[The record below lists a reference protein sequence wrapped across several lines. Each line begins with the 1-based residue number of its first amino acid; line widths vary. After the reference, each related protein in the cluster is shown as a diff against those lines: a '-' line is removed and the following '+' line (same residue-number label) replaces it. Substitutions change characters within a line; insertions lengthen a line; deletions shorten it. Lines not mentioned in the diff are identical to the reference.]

1 MIPIGKR
8 VSAVVAER
16 PTRKTYFSH
25 SVRSISEE
33 ACASI
38 PVDAKLS
45 TRVFTRSE
53 LDPSYSPRMILC
65 NEPVWPITPGRT
77 IAVAPYPTPPST
89 ALSPNRAFRIKRSDE
104 RRVGKACV
112 SKCRSRGSPYH
123 QKKKNQNE

>member
-65 NEPVWPITPGRT
+65 KETVWQITPGRT
-77 IAVAPYPTPPST
+77 IAVATYHTPHSN
-89 ALSPNRAFRIKRSDE
+89 ALSPKRAFRTKSTIGRAACRE
-104 RRVGKACV
+104 RVCKYV
-112 SKCRSRGSPYH
+112 SYPGGPYTI
-123 QKKKNQNE
+123 KKNN

>member
-8 VSAVVAER
+8 VRAVVAER

-38 PVDAKLS
+38 TVDAKLS

-53 LDPSYSPRMILC
+53 LDPSYSPRMLLS
-65 NEPVWPITPGRT
+65 NEPVGPNKHGRT
-77 IAVAPYPTPPST
+77 SAVATYPPPPSP
-89 ALSPNRAFRIKRSDE
+89 ALPPTTDTL
-104 RRVGKACV
+104 RVRK
-112 SKCRSRGSPYH
+112 
-123 QKKKNQNE
+123 E

>member
-77 IAVAPYPTPPST
+77 IAVATYPTPPST
-89 ALSPNRAFRIKRSDE
+89 ALSPKRAFRIQTLMTRSE
-104 RRVGKACV
+104 EQTYELQSLIRISYAGLCLK
-112 SKCRSRGSPYH
+112 
-123 QKKKNQNE
+123 

>member
-77 IAVAPYPTPPST
+77 IAVATYPTPP
-89 ALSPNRAFRIKRSDE
+89 RSE
-104 RRVGKACV
+104 EHTSELQSLMPTSYAVLCLK
-112 SKCRSRGSPYH
+112 KQTNTQHPH
-123 QKKKNQNE
+123 QLLI